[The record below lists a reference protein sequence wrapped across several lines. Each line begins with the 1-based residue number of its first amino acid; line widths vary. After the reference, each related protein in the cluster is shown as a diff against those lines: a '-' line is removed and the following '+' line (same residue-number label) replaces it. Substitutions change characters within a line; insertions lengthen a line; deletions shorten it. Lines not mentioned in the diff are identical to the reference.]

1 MKSVPK
7 VIYVLRKK
15 KKSNDFKNFKN
26 YDLRFNKIYYL

>member
-15 KKSNDFKNFKN
+15 KIYDFKNFKN
-26 YDLRFNKIYYL
+26 YDLRFNKIFYL